1 MEHDDRPPV
10 ASFVGGGPFAAGAV
24 ATLGEGPAHHARVK
38 RLEAGDRIR
47 LTDGAGR
54 VALGSIA
61 AIRKSSLEIT
71 VHGVT
76 DVPPPAPIHLRVPIG
91 DRDRMLWLAEKA
103 TELGISTWQAVRF
116 QRSAS
121 VSPRGEGSQF
131 AEKVRAR
138 MVSALEQSGGAW
150 LPRMLPDADITDVA
164 AVAGESGE
172 DEDFRIVLDLHGDP
186 LPLVIGLDAR
196 RAPVILF
203 GPEGGIEPL
212 ERAALESAGWRR
224 ARLADTTLRFETAGV
239 AAVAVVRASHMLR
252 ET

>member
-1 MEHDDRPPV
+1 VEHDDRPPV
-10 ASFVGGGPFAAGAV
+10 ASFVGDGPFAAGAV

-38 RLEAGDRIR
+38 RLESGDRIR

-54 VALGSIA
+54 VAVGSIA

-76 DVPPPAPIHLRVPIG
+76 DVPPSAPIHLRVPIG

-121 VSPRGEGSQF
+121 VSPRGEGPQF

-150 LPRMLPDADITDVA
+150 LPRMLPDADVA
-164 AVAGESGE
+164 ALAGESAE
-172 DEDFRIVLDLHGDP
+172 DEDVRIVLDLLGDP
-186 LPLVIGLDAR
+186 LPSVLGLDAQ

-203 GPEGGIEPL
+203 GPEGGIEPH